1 MITRDRIILL
11 PHMHTHAAESDNYNY
26 KLLLYLEI
34 GNSVRCMRK
43 VTIGS
48 SMYDGCGVK
57 FTTDSLSFA
66 AIVRCSGTGLYR
78 SCWQVNTIV
87 FHINMF
93 LCGLCSTYNYTG
105 KLNNRLLAAVRR
117 NDMETAQL
125 EQRRSQAV
133 ITLLEKYGQL
143 CISVCV
149 VCSPYHTCSHHTITA
164 ILCKAIEFLCCSPV
178 HVSMHTV

>member
-1 MITRDRIILL
+1 
-11 PHMHTHAAESDNYNY
+11 
-26 KLLLYLEI
+26 
-34 GNSVRCMRK
+34 MRK

-48 SMYDGCGVK
+48 FMYDGCGVK
-57 FTTDSLSFA
+57 ITTDSLSFA

-78 SCWQVNTIV
+78 SRWQVNTIV

-93 LCGLCSTYNYTG
+93 LCGLCSTYNYMG

-149 VCSPYHTCSHHTITA
+149 FVLVCSPYHPCSHHSITD
-164 ILCKAIEFLCCSPV
+164 IAIEFFCCSPV